1 MALAQLVADDFR
13 CLRHVELALAP
24 RLNLVWGENG
34 AGKTSI
40 LEAAFLL
47 GRGRSFRTRLS
58 ERLIRQGAD
67 RLVVFGRTDTVP
79 EHAAGIEV
87 SKEGGTRGRL
97 DGRNVESLAELSA
110 AVSVQVI
117 DPEIHK
123 LIEQGP
129 ERRRRW
135 LDWLVFH
142 VEPEFGGTWSR
153 YTRCLRQRNAALR
166 SQGHSTA
173 AWDAELIA
181 TGVELAEA
189 RTRVLDRLRPFWD
202 VTAAQLSS
210 LAPSMSMSRG
220 WAQEMSFAEALSGAA
235 ERDRQ
240 RGSTTVGPHRM
251 DLHLRVHGKPARDV
265 LSRGQQKLV
274 AASMV
279 IAQLK
284 LLRQELE
291 LRPLLLLDDP
301 AAELDDSRL
310 EAFVAE
316 IAALDC
322 QMLVTS
328 LRSETRLFGT
338 PDRVFHVE
346 QGSLERV

>member
-13 CLRHVELALAP
+13 CLRHVELELSP
-24 RLNLVWGENG
+24 GLNLVWGENG

-67 RLVVFGRTDTVP
+67 RLIVFGRTDTVP

-97 DGRNVESLAELSA
+97 DGRNVESLAELSS

-142 VEPEFGGTWSR
+142 VEPEFGATWSR
-153 YTRCLRQRNAALR
+153 YTRCLRQRNAAIR
-166 SQGHSTA
+166 AQSSSTA
-173 AWDAELIA
+173 AWDAELTV
-181 TGVELAEA
+181 TGDELAAA
-189 RTRVLDRLRPFWD
+189 RTRVLERLRPFWEQ
-202 VTAAQLSS
+202 TAGRLSS
-210 LAPSMSMSRG
+210 VSPSLSMSRG
-220 WAQEMSFAEALSGAA
+220 WAQDMTLAEALAGAA

-251 DLHLRVHGKPARDV
+251 DLHMRVHGKSARDV

-284 LLRQELE
+284 LLSQELE

-301 AAELDDSRL
+301 AAELDDGRL